1 MKQSQTESD
10 FFGDFAESWWDD
22 DSAMKGLVSFQRP
35 RFEYFDQFVTDW
47 SGKKVLDVGCGGGF
61 TTEYLD
67 GRGAVVSGMDPS
79 PRLVAAAGAHAE
91 ATGKAITYSVGR
103 AEALPYEDH
112 SFDVV
117 TCVDV
122 LEHVDNPALA
132 VSEIARVLKPGGIFC
147 YDTINR
153 TLLARLVMIWIPEY
167 LTGMVARGT
176 HHHHQFIKPA
186 ELAAHLE
193 AAGLKPLAKQR
204 GLTIL
209 GKKRDGNLIMFTTRD
224 LSSTYIGAAVRS

>member
-10 FFGDFAESWWDD
+10 FFGDFAESWWED
-22 DSAMKGLVSFQRP
+22 DSAMKGLTSFQRP
-35 RFEYFDQFVTDW
+35 RFEYFDRFVKDW

-61 TTEYLD
+61 TTEYLA

-79 PRLVAAAGAHAE
+79 ARLVAAARAHAE
-91 ATGKAITYSVGR
+91 ATGKAIEYAVGR
-103 AEALPYEDH
+103 AEALPYPDAT
-112 SFDVV
+112 FDAV

-122 LEHVDNPALA
+122 LEHVDDPALA
-132 VSEIARVLKPGGIFC
+132 VREIARVLRPGGIFC

-153 TLLARLVMIWIPEY
+153 TLMARIVMIWIPEY

-186 ELAAHLE
+186 ELRRHLD
-193 AAGLKPLAKQR
+193 AAGLTPLAKQR

-209 GKKRDGNLIMFTTRD
+209 GKRRDGNLLMFTTPD
-224 LSSTYIGAAVRS
+224 LSATYIGAAVRS